1 MLGIPSVCGLKLLM
15 YEALRHMLGIPRQ
28 LLIYVYGGRCLY
40 LHSALYLDS
49 ALYLH
54 STLYLL
60 DSDLYLQSALYLDS
74 TLYTYT
80 YTAPYT

>member
-1 MLGIPSVCGLKLLM
+1 MRGLKLLM

-28 LLIYVYGGRCLY
+28 LLIYLYGGRCLY

-49 ALYLH
+49 A
-54 STLYLL
+54 LYLL

>member
-1 MLGIPSVCGLKLLM
+1 M
-15 YEALRHMLGIPRQ
+15 YEALRHILGIPRH

-49 ALYLH
+49 AFYLH

-60 DSDLYLQSALYLDS
+60 DSAFYLDSALY
-74 TLYTYT
+74 TYNRAAT
-80 YTAPYT
+80 EPLQHSER